1 MQSTVCTP
9 VLRLGGE
16 LKFQNFGRGQFQGVS
31 YNGGE
36 GVFFLGRDQ
45 FILDSFSYFETQVF
59 KTSKIFACITLIFNI
74 HIFRF
79 KMDTGSQVDILNL
92 KLNPNFLVQKG
103 VSFHPS
109 LGPQNH

>member
-31 YNGGE
+31 YKGGE

-45 FILDSFSYFETQVF
+45 FILDSFPILKHVF

>member
-45 FILDSFSYFETQVF
+45 FILDSFPILKHKF
-59 KTSKIFACITLIFNI
+59 SKLQKYLPASPLFSISTFSDLRWIQ
-74 HIFRF
+74 
-79 KMDTGSQVDILNL
+79 GL
-92 KLNPNFLVQKG
+92 K
-103 VSFHPS
+103 
-109 LGPQNH
+109 